1 MRYAGPHLP
10 EGPLEGR
17 LTRLLLI
24 TPAEAGLMAIGRR
37 LPWWAEGYPRRDDV
51 DAAAMVQERWAPG
64 TAGWGPRH
72 VVRRSDGLAVGSL
85 GFFGPPDAHGVV
97 EVGYGLVESARR
109 QGLISD
115 ALAVAVAAAEAA
127 RATVQ
132 AHTAYGNQA
141 SRRAL
146 ERAGFTTTGV
156 RDEKD
161 EVRYT
166 RAGPA
171 VASEVQPLAGQP
183 GTRDARR
190 DLLEGDVAGEVR
202 GTVPGLVVD
211 AEG

>member
-1 MRYAGPHLP
+1 
-10 EGPLEGR
+10 
-17 LTRLLLI
+17 
-24 TPAEAGLMAIGRR
+24 
-37 LPWWAEGYPRRDDV
+37 
-51 DAAAMVQERWAPG
+51 
-64 TAGWGPRH
+64 
-72 VVRRSDGLAVGSL
+72 
-85 GFFGPPDAHGVV
+85 
-97 EVGYGLVESARR
+97 
-109 QGLISD
+109 
-115 ALAVAVAAAEAA
+115 
-127 RATVQ
+127 VQ

-202 GTVPGLVVD
+202 GAVPGLVVD

>member
-51 DAAAMVQERWAPG
+51 DAAAMAQERWAPG

-202 GTVPGLVVD
+202 GAVPGLVVD